1 MKELLKVN
9 LGRFLGESSSVYIP
23 QEINVEPQGN
33 NKGTKCD
40 TLSLEKKQ
48 PGMHTSHMLIKEHK
62 DSSDTALD

>member
-1 MKELLKVN
+1 MKGLLKVN

-40 TLSLEKKQ
+40 TRSLEKNNLECIQ
-48 PGMHTSHMLIKEHK
+48 VTC
-62 DSSDTALD
+62 